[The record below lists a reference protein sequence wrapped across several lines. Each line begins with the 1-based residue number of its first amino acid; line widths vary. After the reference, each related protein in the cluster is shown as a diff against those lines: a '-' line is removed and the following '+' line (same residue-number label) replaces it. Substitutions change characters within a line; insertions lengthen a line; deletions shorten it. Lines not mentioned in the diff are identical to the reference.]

1 MRRSRLIFERSLIV
15 DPVKKIEGPVQ
26 ALDRADVDTDQIIPK
41 QFLKR
46 IERTGFG
53 EFLFFDW
60 RNEGLQVDPGRPILV
75 TGRNFGCGSSREHA
89 VWALQDFG
97 FRAVIAPSFADIFYG
112 NCTKTGL
119 LPVPLPE
126 ADVRDLMK
134 AERASIDLARQ
145 VVSFDGRE
153 VRFDISAE
161 TRERLLNGLDDI
173 ALTLQHETDIDRFEH
188 ERTPAGS
195 LTTAI

>member
-1 MRRSRLIFERSLIV
+1 LTVE
-15 DPVKKIEGPVQ
+15 PVKRIEGPVEV
-26 ALDRADVDTDQIIPK
+26 LDRADVDTDQIIPK

-53 EFLFFDW
+53 EYLFFDW
-60 RNEGLQVDPGRPILV
+60 RNEGLELDRGRPILV

-97 FRAVIAPSFADIFYG
+97 FQAVVAPSFADIFYG

-126 ADVRDLMK
+126 EEVRELMK
-134 AERASIDLARQ
+134 AERASIDLERQ

-153 VRFDISAE
+153 VRFDINPE
-161 TRERLLNGLDDI
+161 TRDRLLAGLDDI
-173 ALTLQHETDIDRFEH
+173 ALTLRSEADIDHFER

-195 LTTAI
+195 LTSGI